1 MVFIPQKYRRL
12 ALASLILVPVAAV
25 PVALYAQD
33 NGDAEQKDWL
43 TGFVEGQLSTPERQ
57 IRLSNIDGALGSDV
71 SIREI
76 TIADQQGVWLRVN
89 NVNLNWNQAAL
100 FTGRLQVN
108 SLKAESID

>member
-1 MVFIPQKYRRL
+1 MVPVVKKYRGL
-12 ALASLILVPVAAV
+12 ALASLVLVPLIGV
-25 PVALYAQD
+25 PVALFAQD
-33 NGDAEQKDWL
+33 NSDEAQKDWL

-89 NVNLNWNQAAL
+89 NASLNWSQAAL
-100 FTGRLQVN
+100 FL
-108 SLKAESID
+108 SLIHI